1 MSLFSVTMAVCWWPE
16 IRVVLFPGCLWPCDR
31 VCAEAYQHLYDTCLC
46 PRSSSISGHLLD
58 VFHHQVRWQHS
69 GGWDKAHVKV
79 SSSNPQI
86 IFRFK
91 CSQFIMI
98 FKFFCWRKWSSY
110 FPLSSPPVSSC
121 QPLSSDWALHASHA
135 LSQECYFRPF
145 TVLRKVTKIKF
156 IEWVKLTFG

>member
-69 GGWDKAHVKV
+69 GGWDKGQVKV

-91 CSQFIMI
+91 CLQFIWIPTTMLVVNTI
-98 FKFFCWRKWSSY
+98 VFQLSIIAMARSVRVLSFEKVKFREDKSKRSFFSLADISQKVFGFQC
-110 FPLSSPPVSSC
+110 LSPP
-121 QPLSSDWALHASHA
+121 
-135 LSQECYFRPF
+135 
-145 TVLRKVTKIKF
+145 
-156 IEWVKLTFG
+156 